1 MTIASHPDISRL
13 SSGLSGFGTSPE
25 KINHIAEM
33 KKKEEEKE
41 KEKEKEKVK
50 KQDSLR
56 NLHIKINEN
65 HAKNSS

>member
-1 MTIASHPDISRL
+1 MASHPDISRL

-41 KEKEKEKVK
+41 KEKEKVK

-56 NLHIKINEN
+56 NLHIKISEN

>member
-1 MTIASHPDISRL
+1 MTMASHPDISRL

-41 KEKEKEKVK
+41 KEKEKVK